1 VNLSHAA
8 TVVQQTAAPAAVKP
22 EAAGFAEDWA
32 AALRDAMVRDL
43 ARTIPGRSW
52 DDAPPADEEETGP
65 AEADELEYLA
75 MLAEADELEY
85 LAMLAEAEEDAR
97 VREMLAERELAEY
110 VWRITPGL
118 GWHESE
124 TLGRGINV
132 GHDSEW

>member
-75 MLAEADELEY
+75 MLAEA
-85 LAMLAEAEEDAR
+85 EEDAR